1 MSRDAIER
9 TIKGI
14 KRQFHR
20 RLLAR
25 ILITVICTVIG
36 SIVIYFLADWIC
48 GQYTWYT
55 YQLSYEVLSIIR
67 MLAPILVIGLC
78 LLVTVGVC
86 AQGWNRTLEYLSETL
101 NAAEE
106 ITDER
111 PGQITLSPAL
121 QDVEMQLNY
130 AKLNLRESRSAA
142 KEAEQRKNDLI
153 VYLAHDL
160 KTPLT
165 SVIGY
170 LSLLHDEQ
178 SMSADLREKYTDI
191 ALDKALRLEDL
202 INEFFEITRFNLTA
216 VTLEPQTVSLSRML
230 EQIVFEFQPML
241 TEKNLSVRLSCP
253 PGLTLTCDPDKMQR
267 VLDNV
272 LRNAVNYSFS
282 DGEICL
288 SALRTGNRIEIVCQ
302 NKGQTIPPEKLEHI
316 FDQFYRLDAARSSK
330 TGGAGLGLAIA
341 KQLVD
346 LHGGSISA
354 KSADQTFT
362 MTIRLPCREISTTF

>member
-1 MSRDAIER
+1 MSRDTIDR
-9 TIKGI
+9 TIKNI
-14 KRQFHR
+14 RRQFLR
-20 RLLAR
+20 RLLIR

-36 SIVIYFLADWIC
+36 SVVVYFLADWIC
-48 GQYTWYT
+48 SQYTWYT
-55 YQLSYEVLSIIR
+55 YQRSY
-67 MLAPILVIGLC
+67 MLLTGLRLVAPLLVIVLC
-78 LLVTVGVC
+78 LLVTAAFCV
-86 AQGWNRTLEYLSETL
+86 QGWNRTLAYLSETL
-101 NAAEE
+101 HAAEE

-111 PGQITLSPAL
+111 PGQIALSPAL

-216 VTLEPQTVSLSRML
+216 VTLEPKTVSLSRML

-241 TEKNLSVRLSCP
+241 AEKELQIDLSCP
-253 PGLTLTCDPDKMQR
+253 AGLALTCDPDKMQR
-267 VLDNV
+267 VLDNI

-282 DGEICL
+282 SGVITL
-288 SALRTGNRIEIVCQ
+288 SAERKGNILEITCR
-302 NKGQTIPPEKLEHI
+302 NRGQTIPPEKLERI

-341 KQLVD
+341 KQLVG
-346 LHGGSISA
+346 LHGGSITA
-354 KSADQTFT
+354 QSADQTISIT
-362 MTIRLPCREISTTF
+362 VRLPCRETSATF